1 MNVEN
6 SKEADPLRAAAVVG
20 PARAADINVALIL
33 SCIRARRAKRRMHQS
48 TGGEVIVD
56 WVSGCRLVPR
66 YASTLSERSSVTEK
80 EA

>member
-33 SCIRARRAKRRMHQS
+33 SCIRSRRAKRRIRHVRRAA
-48 TGGEVIVD
+48 GLKAV
-56 WVSGCRLVPR
+56 
-66 YASTLSERSSVTEK
+66 A
-80 EA
+80 